1 MKLHELKEQL
11 VRHKKVQP
19 LYIFTGDELA
29 IMDIYVQKIVET
41 ARAVPKRVD
50 SVRSIFS
57 KLQNNSFIT
66 KPTCYI
72 IRDDKEY
79 LSQEKVWAEMNSG
92 KHLGNNVIIL
102 IYTSLD
108 KRGKFY
114 KQHSEQIVE
123 FEKLTPEILVKYVKK
138 EIALKDNT
146 AALLVELCDNNY
158 SRILLECDKIKHLA
172 AVRKCD
178 SETAFRYAINEKVI
192 YKSPKD
198 VIFNFIDT
206 VCKRQVDTTYS
217 LLQELIAINES
228 PLAIISLLY
237 NNFRAMLLVQSAQG
251 QPEISKVTG
260 LTPWQ
265 VKLAKEKGN
274 NYSIA
279 ELVNAIKVIRNTE
292 RGIKTGAIDQDMAV
306 DYILISLL

>member
-11 VRHKKVQP
+11 VRKTVQP
-19 LYIFTGDELA
+19 LYIFTGEELA
-29 IMDIYVQKIVET
+29 IMDVYIQKIIST
-41 ARAVPKRVD
+41 SNSTPKRVD

-57 KLQNNSFIT
+57 KLQNTSFIS

-79 LSQEKVWAEMNSG
+79 LAQEKVWAEMNSG
-92 KHLGNNVIIL
+92 KHLGNNIIIL
-102 IYTSLD
+102 VYTTLD

-123 FEKLTPEILVKYVKK
+123 FEKLTPEVLTKYVKK
-138 EIALKDNT
+138 EIPVGDTPAS
-146 AALLVELCDNNY
+146 LLVELCDNNY

-172 AVRKCD
+172 VARGC
-178 SETAFRYAINEKVI
+178 SCEEAFMQAIKEKVI

-206 VCKRQVDTTYS
+206 VCKRQVNSTYT
-217 LLQELIAINES
+217 LLNELIAINES

-274 NYSIA
+274 NYSIQ

-292 RGIKTGAIDQDMAV
+292 RGIKTGNIEQDMAV
-306 DYILISLL
+306 DYILINLL

>member
-11 VRHKKVQP
+11 VRKTVQP
-19 LYIFTGDELA
+19 LYIFTGEELA
-29 IMDIYVQKIVET
+29 IMDVYIQKIVST
-41 ARAVPKRVD
+41 SNSTPKRVD

-57 KLQNNSFIT
+57 RLQNTSFIS

-79 LSQEKVWAEMNSG
+79 LAQEKVWDEMNSG
-92 KHLGNNVIIL
+92 KHLGNNIIIL
-102 IYTSLD
+102 VYTALD
-108 KRGKFY
+108 KRSKFY
-114 KQHSEQIVE
+114 KQHTEQIVE
-123 FEKLTPEILVKYVKK
+123 FEKLTPEVLIKYVKK
-138 EIALKDNT
+138 EIALKDDT
-146 AALLVELCDNNY
+146 AALLVDLCDNNY

-172 AVRKCD
+172 TVRKCD
-178 SETAFRYAINEKVI
+178 CETAFRYAINERVI

-206 VCKRQVDTTYS
+206 VCRRQVDSTYE
-217 LLQELIAINES
+217 LLNELVAINES

-274 NYSIA
+274 NYSIQ

-292 RGIKTGAIDQDMAV
+292 KGIKTGAIEQDMAV
-306 DYILISLL
+306 DYILIGLL

>member
-11 VRHKKVQP
+11 VRKTVQP
-19 LYIFTGDELA
+19 LYVFTGEELA
-29 IMDIYVQKIVET
+29 IMDVYIQKIVST
-41 ARAVPKRVD
+41 SNSTPKRVD

-57 KLQNNSFIT
+57 KLQNTSFIS

-79 LSQEKVWAEMNSG
+79 LSQEKVWAEMSSG
-92 KHLGNNVIIL
+92 KHLGNNIIIL
-102 IYTSLD
+102 VYTTLD

-123 FEKLTPEILVKYVKK
+123 FEKLTPEVLIKYVKK
-138 EIALKDNT
+138 EIDLKDNT
-146 AALLVELCDNNY
+146 AALLVDLCDNNY

-178 SETAFRYAINEKVI
+178 CETAFRYAITEKVI

-206 VCKRQVDTTYS
+206 VCKRQIDSTYE
-217 LLQELIAINES
+217 LLNELIAINES

-260 LTPWQ
+260 LTPFQ

-292 RGIKTGAIDQDMAV
+292 RGIKTGNIEQDMAV
-306 DYILISLL
+306 DYILINLL

>member
-11 VRHKKVQP
+11 VRKTVQP
-19 LYIFTGDELA
+19 LYVFTGEELA
-29 IMDIYVQKIVET
+29 IMDVYIQKIIAT
-41 ARAVPKRVD
+41 SNSTPKRVD

-57 KLQNNSFIT
+57 KLQNTSFIS

-79 LSQEKVWAEMNSG
+79 LTQEKVWAEMNSG
-92 KHLGNNVIIL
+92 KHLGNNIIIL
-102 IYTSLD
+102 VYTTLD

-123 FEKLTPEILVKYVKK
+123 FEKLTPEVLVKYVKK
-138 EIALKDNT
+138 ELALKDNS
-146 AALLVELCDNNY
+146 AAVLVDLCDGSY
-158 SRILLECDKIKHLA
+158 SRILLECDKIRQLA
-172 AVRKCD
+172 MIRKCD
-178 SETAFRYAINEKVI
+178 DETAFRYAINEHVI
-192 YKSPKD
+192 HKSPKD

-206 VCKRQVDTTYS
+206 VCRRQINNTYE
-217 LLQELIAINES
+217 LLDELIAINES
-228 PLAIISLLY
+228 PLAVISLLY

-274 NYSIA
+274 NYSIQ

-292 RGIKTGAIDQDMAV
+292 KGIKTGAIEQDMAV

>member
-11 VRHKKVQP
+11 VRKTIQP
-19 LYIFTGDELA
+19 LYIFTGEELA
-29 IMDIYVQKIVET
+29 IMDVYIQKIVST
-41 ARAVPKRVD
+41 SNSVPKRVD

-57 KLQNNSFIT
+57 KLQNTSFIS

-79 LSQEKVWAEMNSG
+79 LTQEKVWAEMNSG
-92 KHLGNNVIIL
+92 KHLGNNIIIL
-102 IYTSLD
+102 VYTALD
-108 KRGKFY
+108 KRSKFY

-123 FEKLTPEILVKYVKK
+123 FEKLTPEVLTKYVKK
-138 EIALKDNT
+138 EINLGDTPAS
-146 AALLVELCDNNY
+146 LLVDLCDNNY

-172 AVRKCD
+172 KVRGC
-178 SETAFRYAINEKVI
+178 SCEEALMQAIKEKVI

-206 VCKRQVDTTYS
+206 VCKRQVDSTYA
-217 LLQELIAINES
+217 LLNELIAINES

-274 NYSIA
+274 NYSIE
-279 ELVNAIKVIRNTE
+279 ELVNAIKVIRNAE
-292 RGIKTGAIDQDMAV
+292 RGIKTGSIEQDMAV
-306 DYILISLL
+306 DYILIRLL